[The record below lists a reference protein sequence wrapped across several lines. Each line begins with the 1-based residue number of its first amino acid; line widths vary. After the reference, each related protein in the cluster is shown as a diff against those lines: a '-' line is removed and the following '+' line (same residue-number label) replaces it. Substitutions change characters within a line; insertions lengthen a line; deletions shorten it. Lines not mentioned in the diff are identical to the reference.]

1 MSRRLALSLRRLLHV
16 HNTGDCGSPR
26 VSGSTSERRSS
37 SRLASVSLSGLRP
50 PPRPRTRGPAG
61 GSAPRQPA
69 HPRPRK
75 PPPPPLIKHRSERL
89 EPPPNRQFINHTN
102 PI

>member
-16 HNTGDCGSPR
+16 HNNGDCGSPR
-26 VSGSTSERRSS
+26 VAGSTSERRSS
-37 SRLASVSLSGLRP
+37 SRVASVSLSRFWP
-50 PPRPRTRGPAG
+50 PPRPPTPA
-61 GSAPRQPA
+61 PPA
-69 HPRPRK
+69 RRRPGRRK
-75 PPPPPLIKHRSERL
+75 TPPPPLIKHRSERL